1 MKMKHHL
8 EGHIL
13 CCSNQCIMQRL
24 CTCHVMPN
32 SGSVQDRIQ
41 KSMSKDMVEPK
52 RKYIDVE
59 STWKKK
65 LLNKA
70 AGPGGLLIVTM
81 VQARD
86 LRCCIDL
93 KRSQTTTC
101 TVCIRL
107 CH

>member
-1 MKMKHHL
+1 
-8 EGHIL
+8 
-13 CCSNQCIMQRL
+13 
-24 CTCHVMPN
+24 
-32 SGSVQDRIQ
+32 
-41 KSMSKDMVEPK
+41 MVEPK

-86 LRCCIDL
+86 LRCCIDCNMMKCNL
-93 KRSQTTTC
+93 HS
-101 TVCIRL
+101 L
-107 CH
+107 HSFLS

>member
-1 MKMKHHL
+1 M
-8 EGHIL
+8 
-13 CCSNQCIMQRL
+13 
-24 CTCHVMPN
+24 
-32 SGSVQDRIQ
+32 Q

-59 STWKKK
+59 STWKKH

-86 LRCCIDL
+86 LRCLLDIACFDTVSAACVQCRSAEQGPA
-93 KRSQTTTC
+93 KRC
-101 TVCIRL
+101 
-107 CH
+107 

>member
-1 MKMKHHL
+1 MLAAAKILHMLRHVSCQIALQDKM
-8 EGHIL
+8 
-13 CCSNQCIMQRL
+13 
-24 CTCHVMPN
+24 
-32 SGSVQDRIQ
+32 Q

-52 RKYIDVE
+52 RKYIDME

-86 LRCCIDL
+86 LRYHPALDYGVIVPGP
-93 KRSQTTTC
+93 KSA
-101 TVCIRL
+101 
-107 CH
+107 